1 MIGAVAI
8 AAAFYGLSRYISV
21 EVEVEKVDG
30 KGRASSRPDGQ
41 WTEVGGE
48 EEDEDEDDADGDTLL
63 FLPTGFAREKKRTY
77 YKGSDPE
84 WQEFKKVS
92 TDRARANRIRGTQS
106 ETLSYGWG

>member
-21 EVEVEKVDG
+21 EVEVEKMDG
-30 KGRASSRPDGQ
+30 KGQASNRPDGQ

-48 EEDEDEDDADGDTLL
+48 EEDEDEDDAEALL
-63 FLPTGFAREKKRTY
+63 FLPTGFAREKKRNY

-92 TDRARANRIRGTQS
+92 TDRARAERIRSTQS
-106 ETLSYGWG
+106 RALSYGLG